1 MVKKLAEKRPGKLHR
16 RVLFHHDNAP
26 AHSAGKTQAL
36 LHEFRWEI
44 IQHPPY
50 SPDLAPSDF
59 FLFPNLKKSL
69 KGIQHS
75 SVADVKQA
83 ALTWFTSQGPQFYAD
98 GLKGW
103 YQRLQKCIDLEG
115 SYVEK

>member
-36 LHEFRWEI
+36 LREFRWEI

-50 SPDLAPSDF
+50 SPDLDHSDF
-59 FLFPNLKKSL
+59 FWFPNLKKSL

-103 YQRLQKCIDLEG
+103 YQRLQKCIYLEG